1 MKKQAYLILAHG
13 SLEIFSVLIKTLDFK
28 GNDIFVHIDKTTD
41 EKNFIREGN
50 KLKSSNIFF
59 IEDRYKIRWGDFSIV
74 QAELALLKSAISIGE
89 YSYYHLISGV
99 DFPIKDMETIYN
111 YFSNSNFEFIQFWDR
126 ETQNKKYF
134 QNRYRYYDFF
144 IPKKRTNYKKLMY
157 HLFRISS
164 IFFQKIIGIYR
175 NPKTEFKI
183 GSQWFSITHNFATY
197 LVSMENTIYKLYRN
211 TLCSDESVVQTIIFK
226 TPFYDN
232 VYEKKQNNEYSSI
245 KREIEFTHGKPRVWK
260 KEDVPYLVNSD
271 NFFARKFEDLDV
283 IIEIKNEL
291 ERS

>member
-13 SLEIFSVLIKTLDFK
+13 SLEIFSALIKTLDFK

-144 IPKKRTNYKKLMY
+144 IPKKRTN
-157 HLFRISS
+157 
-164 IFFQKIIGIYR
+164 
-175 NPKTEFKI
+175 
-183 GSQWFSITHNFATY
+183 
-197 LVSMENTIYKLYRN
+197 
-211 TLCSDESVVQTIIFK
+211 
-226 TPFYDN
+226 
-232 VYEKKQNNEYSSI
+232 
-245 KREIEFTHGKPRVWK
+245 
-260 KEDVPYLVNSD
+260 
-271 NFFARKFEDLDV
+271 
-283 IIEIKNEL
+283 
-291 ERS
+291 